1 MKKSNKKKILGI
13 MSKIGNFI
21 NNSQPI
27 VGDMPPQKD
36 PEENQP
42 KKEEI
47 KVKKEIKNFNL
58 QIEDDGKAEYDLN
71 DDDDDEEEE
80 EEEDDD
86 NEEKA
91 KKNKS
96 ENNEESTNDN
106 DSSKEKKEEEKKQE
120 IKEEKKEE
128 RDNNIKEEKQ
138 ENNDEKKIEKENKEI
153 KDEDKKEKVQI
164 KEEKKEE
171 KKEVKKEIT
180 EEKKENKKPEIKPE
194 ENKKKEELKEIK
206 NEKKDDSNKKK
217 ENIQKPKNVNKP
229 ASKTSHPKPVQ
240 KGEENESKQ
249 NINESPSIKKDK
261 SKLKFQKKP
270 KASDKNKIC
279 HYFLKKGTDIDI
291 KEYDFYTIKK
301 VKKQKSMF
309 SKLNNLGINL
319 NLNIKFGGINKVS
332 NKINSFFKKKPK
344 DIKYT
349 DYYLIINDHFIY
361 FCKDTELYT
370 NEPDKKRIGSI
381 VPFNNITKIEINKE
395 GNMHKISF
403 EIQFRTVNKIKEFY
417 TDDEI
422 YGELLDIFHEFKK
435 EYSLDYSIEI
445 KENK

>member
-27 VGDMPPQKD
+27 VGDMPPKKD

-42 KKEEI
+42 KKEEV
-47 KVKKEIKNFNL
+47 KVKKEVKNFNL

-86 NEEKA
+86 NEEKD
-91 KKNKS
+91 KKNKN

-106 DSSKEKKEEEKKQE
+106 DSSNEKKEEENKTE
-120 IKEEKKEE
+120 IKQ
-128 RDNNIKEEKQ
+128 EKQ
-138 ENNDEKKIEKENKEI
+138 ENNEEKEIKKENKN
-153 KDEDKKEKVQI
+153 EDKKEKVEI

-171 KKEVKKEIT
+171 KKENKE
-180 EEKKENKKPEIKPE
+180 EMKESKKPEINPE
-194 ENKKKEELKEIK
+194 ANKQKEESKEIKSEKKEESI
-206 NEKKDDSNKKK
+206 KKK

-240 KGEENESKQ
+240 IIVENESKQ
-249 NINESPSIKKDK
+249 NINESPSITKDK
-261 SKLKFQKKP
+261 SKLKFQKKQ

-291 KEYDFYTIKK
+291 KEFDFYTIKK

-349 DYYLIINDHFIY
+349 DYYLIINDQFLY
-361 FCKDTELYT
+361 FCKDIELFT
-370 NEPDKKRIGSI
+370 DEPDKKRIGSI

-403 EIQFRTVNKIKEFY
+403 EIQFRTLNKIKEFY

-422 YGELLDIFHEFKK
+422 YGELLEIFHEFKK
-435 EYSLDYSIEI
+435 EFNLDYNIEI

>member
-27 VGDMPPQKD
+27 VGDMPPKKD

-42 KKEEI
+42 KKEEV
-47 KVKKEIKNFNL
+47 KVKKEVKNFNL

-86 NEEKA
+86 NEEKD
-91 KKNKS
+91 KKNKN

-106 DSSKEKKEEEKKQE
+106 DSSNEKKEEENKTE
-120 IKEEKKEE
+120 IKQ
-128 RDNNIKEEKQ
+128 EKQ
-138 ENNDEKKIEKENKEI
+138 ENNEEKKIEKENKN
-153 KDEDKKEKVQI
+153 EDKKEKVEI

-171 KKEVKKEIT
+171 KKENKE
-180 EEKKENKKPEIKPE
+180 EMKENKKPEINPE
-194 ENKKKEELKEIK
+194 ANKQKEESKEIKSEKKEESI
-206 NEKKDDSNKKK
+206 KKK

-240 KGEENESKQ
+240 IIVENESKQ
-249 NINESPSIKKDK
+249 NINESPSITKDK
-261 SKLKFQKKP
+261 SKLKFQKKQ

-291 KEYDFYTIKK
+291 KEFDFYTIKK

-349 DYYLIINDHFIY
+349 DYYLIINDQFLY
-361 FCKDTELYT
+361 FCKDIELFT
-370 NEPDKKRIGSI
+370 DEPDKKRIGSI

-403 EIQFRTVNKIKEFY
+403 EIQFRTLNKIKEFY

-422 YGELLDIFHEFKK
+422 YGELLEIFHEFKN
-435 EYSLDYSIEI
+435 EFNLDYNIEI

>member
-27 VGDMPPQKD
+27 VGDMPPKKD

-42 KKEEI
+42 KKEEV
-47 KVKKEIKNFNL
+47 KVKKEVKNFNL

-86 NEEKA
+86 NEEKD
-91 KKNKS
+91 KKNKN

-106 DSSKEKKEEEKKQE
+106 DSSNEKKEEENKTE
-120 IKEEKKEE
+120 IKQ
-128 RDNNIKEEKQ
+128 EKQ
-138 ENNDEKKIEKENKEI
+138 ENNEEKNFEKENKN
-153 KDEDKKEKVQI
+153 EDKKEKVEI

-171 KKEVKKEIT
+171 KKENKEDM
-180 EEKKENKKPEIKPE
+180 KENKKPEINPE
-194 ENKKKEELKEIK
+194 ANKQKEESKEIKSEKKEESI
-206 NEKKDDSNKKK
+206 KKK

-240 KGEENESKQ
+240 IIVENESKQ
-249 NINESPSIKKDK
+249 NINESPSITKDK
-261 SKLKFQKKP
+261 SKLKFQKKQ

-291 KEYDFYTIKK
+291 KEFDFYTIKK

-349 DYYLIINDHFIY
+349 DYYLIINDQFLY
-361 FCKDTELYT
+361 FCKDIELFT
-370 NEPDKKRIGSI
+370 DEPDKKRIGSI

-403 EIQFRTVNKIKEFY
+403 EIQFRTLNKIKEFY

-422 YGELLDIFHEFKK
+422 YGELLEIFHEFKK
-435 EYSLDYSIEI
+435 EFNLDYNIEI

>member
-1 MKKSNKKKILGI
+1 

-27 VGDMPPQKD
+27 VGDIPPKKD

-42 KKEEI
+42 KKEEV
-47 KVKKEIKNFNL
+47 KVKKEVKNFNL

-86 NEEKA
+86 NEEKD
-91 KKNKS
+91 KKNKN

-106 DSSKEKKEEEKKQE
+106 DSSNEKKEEENKTE
-120 IKEEKKEE
+120 IKQ
-128 RDNNIKEEKQ
+128 EKQ
-138 ENNDEKKIEKENKEI
+138 ENNEEKKIQKENKN
-153 KDEDKKEKVQI
+153 EDKKEKVEI

-171 KKEVKKEIT
+171 KKENKE
-180 EEKKENKKPEIKPE
+180 EMKESKKPEINPE
-194 ENKKKEELKEIK
+194 ANKQKEESKEIKSEKKEESI
-206 NEKKDDSNKKK
+206 KKK

-240 KGEENESKQ
+240 IIVENESKQ
-249 NINESPSIKKDK
+249 NINESPSITKDK
-261 SKLKFQKKP
+261 SKLKFEKKQ

-291 KEYDFYTIKK
+291 KEFDFYTIKK

-349 DYYLIINDHFIY
+349 DYYLIINDQFLY
-361 FCKDTELYT
+361 FCKDIELFT
-370 NEPDKKRIGSI
+370 DEPDKKRIGSI

-403 EIQFRTVNKIKEFY
+403 EIQFRTLNKIKEFY

-422 YGELLDIFHEFKK
+422 YGELLEIFHEFKK
-435 EYSLDYSIEI
+435 EFNLDYNIEI

>member
-27 VGDMPPQKD
+27 VGDMPPKKD

-42 KKEEI
+42 KKEEV
-47 KVKKEIKNFNL
+47 KVKKEVKNFNL

-86 NEEKA
+86 NEEKD
-91 KKNKS
+91 KKNKN

-106 DSSKEKKEEEKKQE
+106 DSSNEKKEEENKTE
-120 IKEEKKEE
+120 IKQ
-128 RDNNIKEEKQ
+128 EKQ
-138 ENNDEKKIEKENKEI
+138 ENNEEKKIEKENKN
-153 KDEDKKEKVQI
+153 EDKKEKVEI

-171 KKEVKKEIT
+171 KKENKEEI
-180 EEKKENKKPEIKPE
+180 KESKKPEINPE
-194 ENKKKEELKEIK
+194 ANKQKEESKEIKSEKKEESI
-206 NEKKDDSNKKK
+206 KKK

-240 KGEENESKQ
+240 IIIENESKQ
-249 NINESPSIKKDK
+249 NINESPSITKDK
-261 SKLKFQKKP
+261 SKLKFQKKQ

-291 KEYDFYTIKK
+291 KEFDFYTIKK

-349 DYYLIINDHFIY
+349 DYYLIINDQFLY
-361 FCKDTELYT
+361 FCKDIELFT
-370 NEPDKKRIGSI
+370 DEPDKKRIGSI

-403 EIQFRTVNKIKEFY
+403 EIQFRTLNKIKDFY

-422 YGELLDIFHEFKK
+422 YGELLEIFHEFKK
-435 EYSLDYSIEI
+435 EFNLDYNIEI

>member
-27 VGDMPPQKD
+27 VGDMPPKKD

-42 KKEEI
+42 KKEEV
-47 KVKKEIKNFNL
+47 KVKKEVKNFNL

-86 NEEKA
+86 NEEKD
-91 KKNKS
+91 KKNKN

-106 DSSKEKKEEEKKQE
+106 DSSNEKKEEENKTE
-120 IKEEKKEE
+120 IKQ
-128 RDNNIKEEKQ
+128 EKQ
-138 ENNDEKKIEKENKEI
+138 ENNEEKKIQKENKN
-153 KDEDKKEKVQI
+153 EDKKEKVEI

-171 KKEVKKEIT
+171 KKENKE
-180 EEKKENKKPEIKPE
+180 EMKESKKPEINPE
-194 ENKKKEELKEIK
+194 TNKQKEESKEIKSEKKEESI
-206 NEKKDDSNKKK
+206 KKK

-240 KGEENESKQ
+240 IIVENESKQ
-249 NINESPSIKKDK
+249 NINESPSITKDK
-261 SKLKFQKKP
+261 SKLKFQKKQ

-291 KEYDFYTIKK
+291 KEFDFYTIKK

-349 DYYLIINDHFIY
+349 DYYLIINDQFLY
-361 FCKDTELYT
+361 FCKDIELFT
-370 NEPDKKRIGSI
+370 DEPDKKRIGSI

-403 EIQFRTVNKIKEFY
+403 EIQFRTLNKIKEFY

-422 YGELLDIFHEFKK
+422 YGELLEIFHEFKK
-435 EYSLDYSIEI
+435 EFNLDYNIEI

>member
-27 VGDMPPQKD
+27 VGDMPPKKD

-42 KKEEI
+42 KKEEV
-47 KVKKEIKNFNL
+47 KVKKEVKNFNL

-86 NEEKA
+86 NEEKD
-91 KKNKS
+91 KKNKN

-106 DSSKEKKEEEKKQE
+106 DSSNEKKEEENKTE
-120 IKEEKKEE
+120 IKQEKKE
-128 RDNNIKEEKQ
+128 K
-138 ENNDEKKIEKENKEI
+138 
-153 KDEDKKEKVQI
+153 KKEKKNQKEKKKKKKKKKVEI

-171 KKEVKKEIT
+171 KKENKE
-180 EEKKENKKPEIKPE
+180 EMKESKKPEINPE
-194 ENKKKEELKEIK
+194 ANKQKEESKEIK
-206 NEKKDDSNKKK
+206 NEKKEESIKKK

-240 KGEENESKQ
+240 IIVENESKQ
-249 NINESPSIKKDK
+249 NINESPSITKDK
-261 SKLKFQKKP
+261 SKLKFQKKQ

-291 KEYDFYTIKK
+291 KEFDFYIIKK

-349 DYYLIINDHFIY
+349 DYYLIINDQFLY
-361 FCKDTELYT
+361 FCKDIELFT
-370 NEPDKKRIGSI
+370 DEPDKKRIGSI

-395 GNMHKISF
+395 LSNLSNRGQLF
-403 EIQFRTVNKIKEFY
+403 
-417 TDDEI
+417 
-422 YGELLDIFHEFKK
+422 L
-435 EYSLDYSIEI
+435 EYI
-445 KENK
+445 N

>member
-27 VGDMPPQKD
+27 VGDMPPKKD

-42 KKEEI
+42 KKEEV
-47 KVKKEIKNFNL
+47 KVKKEVKNFNL

-86 NEEKA
+86 NEEKD
-91 KKNKS
+91 KKNKN
-96 ENNEESTNDN
+96 ENNEERTNDN
-106 DSSKEKKEEEKKQE
+106 DSSNEKKEEENKTE
-120 IKEEKKEE
+120 I
-128 RDNNIKEEKQ
+128 KQ
-138 ENNDEKKIEKENKEI
+138 ENNEEKKIEKENKN
-153 KDEDKKEKVQI
+153 EDKKEKVEI

-171 KKEVKKEIT
+171 KKENKE
-180 EEKKENKKPEIKPE
+180 EMKESKKPEINPE
-194 ENKKKEELKEIK
+194 ANKQKEESKEIK
-206 NEKKDDSNKKK
+206 NEKKEESIKKK

-240 KGEENESKQ
+240 IIVENESKQ
-249 NINESPSIKKDK
+249 NINESPSITKDK
-261 SKLKFQKKP
+261 SKLKFQKKQ

-291 KEYDFYTIKK
+291 KEFDFYTIKK

-349 DYYLIINDHFIY
+349 DYYLIINDQFLY
-361 FCKDTELYT
+361 FCKDIELFT
-370 NEPDKKRIGSI
+370 DEPDKKRIGSI

-403 EIQFRTVNKIKEFY
+403 EIQFRTLNKIKEFY

-422 YGELLDIFHEFKK
+422 YGELLEIFHEFKK
-435 EYSLDYSIEI
+435 EFNLDYNIEI

>member
-27 VGDMPPQKD
+27 VGDMPPKKD

-42 KKEEI
+42 KKEEV
-47 KVKKEIKNFNL
+47 KVKKEVKNFNL

-86 NEEKA
+86 NEEKD
-91 KKNKS
+91 KKNKN

-106 DSSKEKKEEEKKQE
+106 DSSNEKKEEENKTE
-120 IKEEKKEE
+120 IKQ
-128 RDNNIKEEKQ
+128 EKQ
-138 ENNDEKKIEKENKEI
+138 ENNEEKKIEKENKN
-153 KDEDKKEKVQI
+153 EDKKEKVEI
-164 KEEKKEE
+164 KEEKKEN
-171 KKEVKKEIT
+171 KEEMKES
-180 EEKKENKKPEIKPE
+180 KKPEINPE
-194 ENKKKEELKEIK
+194 ANKQKEESKEIKSEKKEESI
-206 NEKKDDSNKKK
+206 KKK

-240 KGEENESKQ
+240 IIEENESEQ
-249 NINESPSIKKDK
+249 NINESPSITKDK
-261 SKLKFQKKP
+261 SKLKFQKKQ

-291 KEYDFYTIKK
+291 KEFDFYTIKK

-349 DYYLIINDHFIY
+349 DYYLIINDQFLY
-361 FCKDTELYT
+361 FCKDIELFT
-370 NEPDKKRIGSI
+370 DEPDKKRIGSI

-403 EIQFRTVNKIKEFY
+403 EIQFRTLNKIKDFY

-422 YGELLDIFHEFKK
+422 YGELLEIFHEFKK
-435 EYSLDYSIEI
+435 EFNLDYNIEI

>member
-27 VGDMPPQKD
+27 VGDMPPKKD

-42 KKEEI
+42 KKEEV
-47 KVKKEIKNFNL
+47 KVKKEVKNFNL

-86 NEEKA
+86 NEEKD
-91 KKNKS
+91 KKNKN

-106 DSSKEKKEEEKKQE
+106 DSSNEKKEDENKTE
-120 IKEEKKEE
+120 IKQ
-128 RDNNIKEEKQ
+128 EKQ
-138 ENNDEKKIEKENKEI
+138 ENNEEKKIQKENKN
-153 KDEDKKEKVQI
+153 EDKKEKVEI

-171 KKEVKKEIT
+171 KKENKE
-180 EEKKENKKPEIKPE
+180 EMKESKKPEINPE
-194 ENKKKEELKEIK
+194 ANKQKEESKEIKSEKKEESI
-206 NEKKDDSNKKK
+206 KKK

-240 KGEENESKQ
+240 IILENEPKQ
-249 NINESPSIKKDK
+249 NINESPSITKDK
-261 SKLKFQKKP
+261 SKLKFQKKQ

-291 KEYDFYTIKK
+291 KEFDFYTIKK

-349 DYYLIINDHFIY
+349 DYYLIINDQFLY
-361 FCKDTELYT
+361 FCKDIELFT
-370 NEPDKKRIGSI
+370 DEPDKKRIGSI

-403 EIQFRTVNKIKEFY
+403 EIQFRTLNKIKDFY

-422 YGELLDIFHEFKK
+422 YGELLEIFHEFKK
-435 EYSLDYSIEI
+435 EFNLDYNIEI

>member
-27 VGDMPPQKD
+27 VGDMPPKKE

-42 KKEEI
+42 KKEEV
-47 KVKKEIKNFNL
+47 KVKKEVKNFNL

-86 NEEKA
+86 NDEKD
-91 KKNKS
+91 KKNKN

-106 DSSKEKKEEEKKQE
+106 DSSNEKKEDENKTE
-120 IKEEKKEE
+120 IKQ
-128 RDNNIKEEKQ
+128 EKQ
-138 ENNDEKKIEKENKEI
+138 ENNEEKKIEKENKN
-153 KDEDKKEKVQI
+153 EDKKEKVEI

-171 KKEVKKEIT
+171 KKENKE
-180 EEKKENKKPEIKPE
+180 EMKESKKPEINPE
-194 ENKKKEELKEIK
+194 ANKQKEESKEIKSEKKEESI
-206 NEKKDDSNKKK
+206 KKK

-240 KGEENESKQ
+240 IIVENESKQ
-249 NINESPSIKKDK
+249 NINESPSITKDK
-261 SKLKFQKKP
+261 SKLKFQKKQ

-291 KEYDFYTIKK
+291 KEFDFYTIKK

-349 DYYLIINDHFIY
+349 DYYLIINDQFLY
-361 FCKDTELYT
+361 FCKDIELFT
-370 NEPDKKRIGSI
+370 DEPDKKRIGSI

-403 EIQFRTVNKIKEFY
+403 EIQFRTLNKIKDFY

-422 YGELLDIFHEFKK
+422 YGELLEIFHEFKK
-435 EYSLDYSIEI
+435 EFNLDYNIEI

>member
-27 VGDMPPQKD
+27 VGDMPPKKD

-42 KKEEI
+42 KKEEV
-47 KVKKEIKNFNL
+47 KVKKEVKNFNL

-86 NEEKA
+86 NEEKD

-106 DSSKEKKEEEKKQE
+106 DSSNEKKEEENKTE
-120 IKEEKKEE
+120 IKQ
-128 RDNNIKEEKQ
+128 EKQ
-138 ENNDEKKIEKENKEI
+138 ENNEEKKIQKENKN
-153 KDEDKKEKVQI
+153 KDKKEKVEI

-171 KKEVKKEIT
+171 KKENKE
-180 EEKKENKKPEIKPE
+180 EMKESKKPEINPE
-194 ENKKKEELKEIK
+194 ANKQKEESKEIKSEKKEESI
-206 NEKKDDSNKKK
+206 KKK

-240 KGEENESKQ
+240 IILENEPKQ
-249 NINESPSIKKDK
+249 NINESPSITKDK
-261 SKLKFQKKP
+261 SKLKFQKKQ

-291 KEYDFYTIKK
+291 KEFDFYTIKK

-349 DYYLIINDHFIY
+349 DYYLIINDQFLY
-361 FCKDTELYT
+361 FCKDIELFT
-370 NEPDKKRIGSI
+370 DEPDKKRIGSI

-403 EIQFRTVNKIKEFY
+403 EIQFRTLNKIKEFY

-422 YGELLDIFHEFKK
+422 YGELLEIFHEFKK
-435 EYSLDYSIEI
+435 EFNLDYNIEI

>member
-27 VGDMPPQKD
+27 VGDMPPKKD

-42 KKEEI
+42 KKEEV
-47 KVKKEIKNFNL
+47 KVKKEVKNFNL

-86 NEEKA
+86 NEEKD
-91 KKNKS
+91 KKNKN

-106 DSSKEKKEEEKKQE
+106 DSSNEKKEEENKTEIKQE
-120 IKEEKKEE
+120 NKEEKE
-128 RDNNIKEEKQ
+128 IK
-138 ENNDEKKIEKENKEI
+138 KENKN
-153 KDEDKKEKVQI
+153 EDKKEKVEI

-171 KKEVKKEIT
+171 KKENKE
-180 EEKKENKKPEIKPE
+180 EMKESKKPEINPE
-194 ENKKKEELKEIK
+194 ANKQKEESKEIK
-206 NEKKDDSNKKK
+206 NEKKEEPIKKK

-240 KGEENESKQ
+240 IIVENESKQ
-249 NINESPSIKKDK
+249 NINESPSITKDK
-261 SKLKFQKKP
+261 SKLKFQKKQ

-291 KEYDFYTIKK
+291 KEFDFYTIKK

-349 DYYLIINDHFIY
+349 DYYLIINDQFLY
-361 FCKDTELYT
+361 FCKDIELFT
-370 NEPDKKRIGSI
+370 DEPDKKRIGSI

-403 EIQFRTVNKIKEFY
+403 EIQFRTLNKIKDFY

-422 YGELLDIFHEFKK
+422 YGELLEIFHEFKK
-435 EYSLDYSIEI
+435 EFNLDYNIEI

>member
-27 VGDMPPQKD
+27 VGDMPPKKD

-42 KKEEI
+42 KKEEV
-47 KVKKEIKNFNL
+47 KVKKEVKNFNL

-86 NEEKA
+86 NEEKD
-91 KKNKS
+91 KKNKN

-106 DSSKEKKEEEKKQE
+106 DSSNEKKEDENKTE
-120 IKEEKKEE
+120 I
-128 RDNNIKEEKQ
+128 KQ
-138 ENNDEKKIEKENKEI
+138 ENNEEKKFEKENKN
-153 KDEDKKEKVQI
+153 EDKKEKVEI

-171 KKEVKKEIT
+171 KKENKE
-180 EEKKENKKPEIKPE
+180 EMKESKKPEINPE
-194 ENKKKEELKEIK
+194 ANKQKEESKEIKSEKKEESI
-206 NEKKDDSNKKK
+206 KKK

-240 KGEENESKQ
+240 IIVENESKQ
-249 NINESPSIKKDK
+249 NINESPSITKDK
-261 SKLKFQKKP
+261 SKLKFQKKQ

-291 KEYDFYTIKK
+291 KEFDFYTIKK

-349 DYYLIINDHFIY
+349 DYYLIINDQFLY
-361 FCKDTELYT
+361 FCKDIELF
-370 NEPDKKRIGSI
+370 NDEPDKKRIGSI

-403 EIQFRTVNKIKEFY
+403 EIQFRTLNKIKEFY

-422 YGELLDIFHEFKK
+422 YGELLEIFHEFKK
-435 EYSLDYSIEI
+435 EFNLDYNIEI

>member
-27 VGDMPPQKD
+27 VGDMPPKKD

-42 KKEEI
+42 KKEEV
-47 KVKKEIKNFNL
+47 KVKKEVKNFNL

-86 NEEKA
+86 NEEKD
-91 KKNKS
+91 KKNKN

-106 DSSKEKKEEEKKQE
+106 DSSNEKKEEENKTEIKQENKEEKEIKKENKNEDKKEKVE

-128 RDNNIKEEKQ
+128 T
-138 ENNDEKKIEKENKEI
+138 KENKEEMKENKKQEINPEANKQKEESKEI
-153 KDEDKKEKVQI
+153 KS
-164 KEEKKEE
+164 EKKEE
-171 KKEVKKEIT
+171 SI
-180 EEKKENKKPEIKPE
+180 
-194 ENKKKEELKEIK
+194 
-206 NEKKDDSNKKK
+206 KKK

-240 KGEENESKQ
+240 IIVENESKQ
-249 NINESPSIKKDK
+249 NINESPSITKDK
-261 SKLKFQKKP
+261 SKLKFQKKQ

-291 KEYDFYTIKK
+291 KEFDFYIIKK

-349 DYYLIINDHFIY
+349 DYYLIINDQFLY
-361 FCKDTELYT
+361 FCKDIELFT
-370 NEPDKKRIGSI
+370 DEPDKKRIGSI
-381 VPFNNITKIEINKE
+381 VPFNNLTKIEINKE

-403 EIQFRTVNKIKEFY
+403 EIQFRTLNKIKDFY

-422 YGELLDIFHEFKK
+422 YGELLEIFHEFKK
-435 EYSLDYSIEI
+435 EFNLDYNIEI

>member
-27 VGDMPPQKD
+27 VGDMPPKKD

-42 KKEEI
+42 KKEEV
-47 KVKKEIKNFNL
+47 KVKKEVKNFNL

-86 NEEKA
+86 NEEKD
-91 KKNKS
+91 KKNKN

-106 DSSKEKKEEEKKQE
+106 DSSNEKKEEENKTE
-120 IKEEKKEE
+120 IKQ
-128 RDNNIKEEKQ
+128 EKQ
-138 ENNDEKKIEKENKEI
+138 ENIEEKKNQKENKN
-153 KDEDKKEKVQI
+153 EDKKEKVEI

-171 KKEVKKEIT
+171 KKENKE
-180 EEKKENKKPEIKPE
+180 EMKENKKPEINPE
-194 ENKKKEELKEIK
+194 ANKQKEESKEIKSEKKEEPI
-206 NEKKDDSNKKK
+206 KKK

-240 KGEENESKQ
+240 IIVENESKQ
-249 NINESPSIKKDK
+249 NINESPSITKDK
-261 SKLKFQKKP
+261 SKLKFQKKQ

-291 KEYDFYTIKK
+291 KEFDFYTIKK

-349 DYYLIINDHFIY
+349 DYYLIINDQFLY
-361 FCKDTELYT
+361 FCKDIELFT
-370 NEPDKKRIGSI
+370 DEPDKKRIGSI

-403 EIQFRTVNKIKEFY
+403 EIQFRTLNKIKEFY

-422 YGELLDIFHEFKK
+422 YGELLEIFHEFKK
-435 EYSLDYSIEI
+435 EFNLDYNIEI

>member
-27 VGDMPPQKD
+27 VGDMPPKKD

-42 KKEEI
+42 KKEEV
-47 KVKKEIKNFNL
+47 KVKKEVKNFNL

-86 NEEKA
+86 NEEKD
-91 KKNKS
+91 KKNKN

-106 DSSKEKKEEEKKQE
+106 DSSNEKKEEENKTEIKQE
-120 IKEEKKEE
+120 NKEEKE
-128 RDNNIKEEKQ
+128 IK
-138 ENNDEKKIEKENKEI
+138 KENKN
-153 KDEDKKEKVQI
+153 EDKKEKVEI

-171 KKEVKKEIT
+171 KKENKE
-180 EEKKENKKPEIKPE
+180 EMKENKKPEINPE
-194 ENKKKEELKEIK
+194 TNKQKEESKEIKSEKKEESI
-206 NEKKDDSNKKK
+206 KKK

-240 KGEENESKQ
+240 IIVENESKQ
-249 NINESPSIKKDK
+249 NINESPSITKDK
-261 SKLKFQKKP
+261 SKLKFQKKQ

-291 KEYDFYTIKK
+291 KEFDFYTIKK

-349 DYYLIINDHFIY
+349 DYYLIINDQFLY
-361 FCKDTELYT
+361 FCKDIELFT
-370 NEPDKKRIGSI
+370 DEPDKKRIGSI

-403 EIQFRTVNKIKEFY
+403 EIQFRTLNKIKDFY

-422 YGELLDIFHEFKK
+422 YGELLEIFHEFKK
-435 EYSLDYSIEI
+435 EFNLDYNIEI

>member
-27 VGDMPPQKD
+27 VGDIPPKKD

-47 KVKKEIKNFNL
+47 KVKKEVKNFNL

-86 NEEKA
+86 NEEKD
-91 KKNKS
+91 KKNKN

-106 DSSKEKKEEEKKQE
+106 DSSNEKKEEENKTEIKQE
-120 IKEEKKEE
+120 KQKNKEKK
-128 RDNNIKEEKQ
+128 KF
-138 ENNDEKKIEKENKEI
+138 EKENKN
-153 KDEDKKEKVQI
+153 EDKKEKVEI

-171 KKEVKKEIT
+171 KKENKEDM
-180 EEKKENKKPEIKPE
+180 KENKKPEINPE
-194 ENKKKEELKEIK
+194 ANKQKEESKEIKSEKKEESI
-206 NEKKDDSNKKK
+206 KKK

-240 KGEENESKQ
+240 IIVENESKQ
-249 NINESPSIKKDK
+249 NINESPSITKDK
-261 SKLKFQKKP
+261 SKLKFQKKQ

-291 KEYDFYTIKK
+291 KEFDFYTIKK

-349 DYYLIINDHFIY
+349 DYYLIINDQFLY
-361 FCKDTELYT
+361 FCKDIELFT
-370 NEPDKKRIGSI
+370 DEPDKKRIGSI

-403 EIQFRTVNKIKEFY
+403 EIQFRTLNKIKDFY

-422 YGELLDIFHEFKK
+422 YGELLEIFHEFKK
-435 EYSLDYSIEI
+435 EFNLDYNIEI

>member
-27 VGDMPPQKD
+27 VGDMPPKKD

-42 KKEEI
+42 KKEEV
-47 KVKKEIKNFNL
+47 KVKKEVKNFNL

-86 NEEKA
+86 NEEKD
-91 KKNKS
+91 KKNKN

-106 DSSKEKKEEEKKQE
+106 DSSNEKKEEENKTE
-120 IKEEKKEE
+120 IKQ
-128 RDNNIKEEKQ
+128 EKQ
-138 ENNDEKKIEKENKEI
+138 ENNEEKKIQKENKN
-153 KDEDKKEKVQI
+153 EDKKEKVEI

-171 KKEVKKEIT
+171 KKENKE
-180 EEKKENKKPEIKPE
+180 EMKENKKPEINPE
-194 ENKKKEELKEIK
+194 ANKQKEESKEIKSEKKEESI
-206 NEKKDDSNKKK
+206 KKK

-240 KGEENESKQ
+240 IIVENESKQ
-249 NINESPSIKKDK
+249 NINESPSITKDK
-261 SKLKFQKKP
+261 SKLKFQKKQ

-291 KEYDFYTIKK
+291 KEFDFYTIKK

-344 DIKYT
+344 NIKYT
-349 DYYLIINDHFIY
+349 DYYLIINDQFLY
-361 FCKDTELYT
+361 FCKDIELFT
-370 NEPDKKRIGSI
+370 DEPDKKRIGSI

-403 EIQFRTVNKIKEFY
+403 EIQFRTLNKIKDFY

-422 YGELLDIFHEFKK
+422 YGELLEIFHEFKK
-435 EYSLDYSIEI
+435 EFNLDYNIEI

>member
-27 VGDMPPQKD
+27 VGDMPPKKD

-42 KKEEI
+42 KKEEV
-47 KVKKEIKNFNL
+47 KVKKEVKNFNL

-86 NEEKA
+86 NEEKD
-91 KKNKS
+91 KKNKN

-106 DSSKEKKEEEKKQE
+106 DSSNEKKEDENKTE
-120 IKEEKKEE
+120 I
-128 RDNNIKEEKQ
+128 KQ
-138 ENNDEKKIEKENKEI
+138 ENNEEKKFEKENKN
-153 KDEDKKEKVQI
+153 EDKKEKVEI

-171 KKEVKKEIT
+171 KKENKE
-180 EEKKENKKPEIKPE
+180 EMKENKKPEINPE
-194 ENKKKEELKEIK
+194 ANKQKEESKEIK
-206 NEKKDDSNKKK
+206 NEKKEESIKKK

-240 KGEENESKQ
+240 IIVENESKQ
-249 NINESPSIKKDK
+249 NINESPSITKDK
-261 SKLKFQKKP
+261 SKLKFQKKQ

-291 KEYDFYTIKK
+291 KEFDFYTIKK

-349 DYYLIINDHFIY
+349 DYYLIINDQFLY
-361 FCKDTELYT
+361 FCKDIELFT
-370 NEPDKKRIGSI
+370 DEPDKKRIGSI

-403 EIQFRTVNKIKEFY
+403 EIQFRTLNKIKEFY

-422 YGELLDIFHEFKK
+422 YGELLEIFHEFKK
-435 EYSLDYSIEI
+435 EFNLDYNIEI

>member
-27 VGDMPPQKD
+27 VGDMPPKKD

-42 KKEEI
+42 KKEEV
-47 KVKKEIKNFNL
+47 KVKKEVKNFNL

-86 NEEKA
+86 NEEKD

-106 DSSKEKKEEEKKQE
+106 DSSNEKKEDENKTEIKQEKQENNEEKKIQKENKNEDKKEKVE
-120 IKEEKKEE
+120 IKEEKKE
-128 RDNNIKEEKQ
+128 NKEEM
-138 ENNDEKKIEKENKEI
+138 
-153 KDEDKKEKVQI
+153 
-164 KEEKKEE
+164 
-171 KKEVKKEIT
+171 
-180 EEKKENKKPEIKPE
+180 KENKKPEINPE
-194 ENKKKEELKEIK
+194 ANKQKEESKEIKSEKKEESI
-206 NEKKDDSNKKK
+206 KKK

-240 KGEENESKQ
+240 IIVENESKQ
-249 NINESPSIKKDK
+249 NINESPSITKDK
-261 SKLKFQKKP
+261 SKLKFQKKQ

-291 KEYDFYTIKK
+291 KEFDFYTIKK

-349 DYYLIINDHFIY
+349 DYYLIINDQFLY
-361 FCKDTELYT
+361 FCKDIELFT
-370 NEPDKKRIGSI
+370 DEPDKKRIGSI

-403 EIQFRTVNKIKEFY
+403 EIQFRTLNKIKDFY

-422 YGELLDIFHEFKK
+422 YGELLEIFHEFKK
-435 EYSLDYSIEI
+435 EFNLDYNIEI

>member
-27 VGDMPPQKD
+27 VGDMPPKKD

-42 KKEEI
+42 KKEEV
-47 KVKKEIKNFNL
+47 KVKKEVKNFNL

-86 NEEKA
+86 NEEKD
-91 KKNKS
+91 KKNKN

-106 DSSKEKKEEEKKQE
+106 DSSNEKKEDENKTE
-120 IKEEKKEE
+120 IKQ
-128 RDNNIKEEKQ
+128 EKQ
-138 ENNDEKKIEKENKEI
+138 ENNEEKKIEKENKN
-153 KDEDKKEKVQI
+153 EDKKEKVEI

-171 KKEVKKEIT
+171 KKENK
-180 EEKKENKKPEIKPE
+180 EEKKESKKPEINPE
-194 ENKKKEELKEIK
+194 ANKQKEESKEIKSEKKEESI
-206 NEKKDDSNKKK
+206 KKK

-240 KGEENESKQ
+240 IIVENESKQ
-249 NINESPSIKKDK
+249 NINESPSITKDK
-261 SKLKFQKKP
+261 SKLKFQKKQ

-291 KEYDFYTIKK
+291 KEFDFYTIKK

-349 DYYLIINDHFIY
+349 DYYLIINDQFLY
-361 FCKDTELYT
+361 FCKDIELFT
-370 NEPDKKRIGSI
+370 DEPDKKRIGSI

-403 EIQFRTVNKIKEFY
+403 EIQFRTLNKIKEFY

-422 YGELLDIFHEFKK
+422 YGELLEIFHEFKN
-435 EYSLDYSIEI
+435 EFNLDYNIEI

>member
-27 VGDMPPQKD
+27 VGDMPPKKD

-42 KKEEI
+42 KKEEV
-47 KVKKEIKNFNL
+47 KVKKEVKNFNL

-86 NEEKA
+86 NDEKD
-91 KKNKS
+91 KKNKN

-106 DSSKEKKEEEKKQE
+106 DSSNEKKEDENKTE
-120 IKEEKKEE
+120 IKQ
-128 RDNNIKEEKQ
+128 EKQ
-138 ENNDEKKIEKENKEI
+138 ENNEEKKIEKENKN
-153 KDEDKKEKVQI
+153 EDKKEKVEI

-171 KKEVKKEIT
+171 KKENKE
-180 EEKKENKKPEIKPE
+180 EMKESKKPEINPE
-194 ENKKKEELKEIK
+194 ANKQKEESKEIKSEKKEESI
-206 NEKKDDSNKKK
+206 KKK

-240 KGEENESKQ
+240 IIVENESKQ
-249 NINESPSIKKDK
+249 NINESPSITKDK
-261 SKLKFQKKP
+261 SKLKFQKKQ

-291 KEYDFYTIKK
+291 KEFDFYTIKK

-349 DYYLIINDHFIY
+349 DYYLIINDQFLY
-361 FCKDTELYT
+361 FCKDIELFT
-370 NEPDKKRIGSI
+370 DEPDKKRIGSI

-403 EIQFRTVNKIKEFY
+403 EIQFRTLNKIKDFY

-422 YGELLDIFHEFKK
+422 YGELLEIFHEFKK
-435 EYSLDYSIEI
+435 EFNLDYNIEI

>member
-27 VGDMPPQKD
+27 VGDMPPKKD

-42 KKEEI
+42 KKEEV
-47 KVKKEIKNFNL
+47 KVKKEVKNFNL

-86 NEEKA
+86 NEEKD
-91 KKNKS
+91 KKNKN

-106 DSSKEKKEEEKKQE
+106 DSSNEKKEEENKTE
-120 IKEEKKEE
+120 IKQ
-128 RDNNIKEEKQ
+128 EKQ
-138 ENNDEKKIEKENKEI
+138 ENIEEKKIQKENKN
-153 KDEDKKEKVQI
+153 EDKKEKVEI

-171 KKEVKKEIT
+171 KKENKE
-180 EEKKENKKPEIKPE
+180 EMKENKKPEINPE
-194 ENKKKEELKEIK
+194 TNKQKEESKEIK
-206 NEKKDDSNKKK
+206 NEKKEESIKKK

-240 KGEENESKQ
+240 IILENESKQ
-249 NINESPSIKKDK
+249 NINESPSITKDK
-261 SKLKFQKKP
+261 SKLKFQKKQ

-291 KEYDFYTIKK
+291 KEFDFYTIKK

-349 DYYLIINDHFIY
+349 DYYLIINDQFLY
-361 FCKDTELYT
+361 FCKDIELFID
-370 NEPDKKRIGSI
+370 EPDKKRIGSI

-403 EIQFRTVNKIKEFY
+403 EIQFRTLNKIKYFY

-422 YGELLDIFHEFKK
+422 YGELLEIFHEFKK
-435 EYSLDYSIEI
+435 EFNLDYNIEI

>member
-27 VGDMPPQKD
+27 VGDMPPKKD

-42 KKEEI
+42 KKEEV
-47 KVKKEIKNFNL
+47 KVKKEVKNFNL

-86 NEEKA
+86 NEEKD
-91 KKNKS
+91 KKNKN

-106 DSSKEKKEEEKKQE
+106 DSSNEKKEDENKTE
-120 IKEEKKEE
+120 IKQ
-128 RDNNIKEEKQ
+128 EKQ
-138 ENNDEKKIEKENKEI
+138 ENNEEKKIEKENKN
-153 KDEDKKEKVQI
+153 EDKKEKVEI
-164 KEEKKEE
+164 KEEKKEN
-171 KKEVKKEIT
+171 KEEM
-180 EEKKENKKPEIKPE
+180 KENKKPEINPE
-194 ENKKKEELKEIK
+194 ANKQKEESKEIKSEKKEESI
-206 NEKKDDSNKKK
+206 KKK

-240 KGEENESKQ
+240 IIVENESKQ
-249 NINESPSIKKDK
+249 NINESPSITKDK
-261 SKLKFQKKP
+261 SKLKFQKKQ

-291 KEYDFYTIKK
+291 KEFDFYTIKK

-349 DYYLIINDHFIY
+349 DYYLIINDQFLY
-361 FCKDTELYT
+361 FCKDIELFT
-370 NEPDKKRIGSI
+370 DEPDKKRIGSI

-403 EIQFRTVNKIKEFY
+403 ELQFRTLNKIKEFY

-422 YGELLDIFHEFKK
+422 YGELLEIFHEFKK
-435 EYSLDYSIEI
+435 EFNLDYNIEI

>member
-27 VGDMPPQKD
+27 VGDMPPKKD

-42 KKEEI
+42 KKEEV
-47 KVKKEIKNFNL
+47 KVKKEVKNFNL

-86 NEEKA
+86 NEEKD
-91 KKNKS
+91 KKNKN

-106 DSSKEKKEEEKKQE
+106 DSSNEKKEEENKTE
-120 IKEEKKEE
+120 IKQ
-128 RDNNIKEEKQ
+128 EKQ
-138 ENNDEKKIEKENKEI
+138 ENNEEKKIQKENKN
-153 KDEDKKEKVQI
+153 EDKKEKVEI

-171 KKEVKKEIT
+171 KKENKE
-180 EEKKENKKPEIKPE
+180 EMKESKKPEINPE
-194 ENKKKEELKEIK
+194 ANKQKEESKEIK
-206 NEKKDDSNKKK
+206 NEKKEESIKKK

-240 KGEENESKQ
+240 IIVENESKQ
-249 NINESPSIKKDK
+249 NINESPSITKDK
-261 SKLKFQKKP
+261 SKLKFQKKQ

-291 KEYDFYTIKK
+291 KEFDFYTIKK

-349 DYYLIINDHFIY
+349 DYYLIINDQFLY
-361 FCKDTELYT
+361 FCKDIELFT
-370 NEPDKKRIGSI
+370 DEPDKKRIGSI

-403 EIQFRTVNKIKEFY
+403 EIQFRTLNKIKEFY

-422 YGELLDIFHEFKK
+422 YGELLEIFHEFKK
-435 EYSLDYSIEI
+435 EFNLDYNIEI

>member
-27 VGDMPPQKD
+27 VGDIPPKKD

-42 KKEEI
+42 KKEEV
-47 KVKKEIKNFNL
+47 KVKKEVKNFNL

-86 NEEKA
+86 NEEKD
-91 KKNKS
+91 KKNKN

-106 DSSKEKKEEEKKQE
+106 DSSNEKKEEENKTEIKQEKQENNEEKKIKKENKNEDKKEKVE

-128 RDNNIKEEKQ
+128 T
-138 ENNDEKKIEKENKEI
+138 KENKE
-153 KDEDKKEKVQI
+153 EM
-164 KEEKKEE
+164 
-171 KKEVKKEIT
+171 
-180 EEKKENKKPEIKPE
+180 KENKKPEINPE
-194 ENKKKEELKEIK
+194 ANKQKEESKEIKSEKKEESI
-206 NEKKDDSNKKK
+206 KKK

-240 KGEENESKQ
+240 IIVENESKQ
-249 NINESPSIKKDK
+249 NINESPSITKDK
-261 SKLKFQKKP
+261 SKLKFQKKQ

-291 KEYDFYTIKK
+291 KEFDFYTIKK

-349 DYYLIINDHFIY
+349 DYYLIINDQFLY
-361 FCKDTELYT
+361 FCKDIELFT
-370 NEPDKKRIGSI
+370 DEPDKKRIGSI

-403 EIQFRTVNKIKEFY
+403 EIQFRTLNKIKEFY

-422 YGELLDIFHEFKK
+422 YGELLEIFHEFKK
-435 EYSLDYSIEI
+435 EFNLDYNIEI

>member
-27 VGDMPPQKD
+27 VGDIPPKKD

-42 KKEEI
+42 KKEEV
-47 KVKKEIKNFNL
+47 KVKKEVKNFNL

-86 NEEKA
+86 NEEKD
-91 KKNKS
+91 KKNKN

-106 DSSKEKKEEEKKQE
+106 DSSNEKKEYENKTE
-120 IKEEKKEE
+120 I
-128 RDNNIKEEKQ
+128 KQ
-138 ENNDEKKIEKENKEI
+138 ENNEEKKIEKENKN
-153 KDEDKKEKVQI
+153 EDKKEKVEI

-171 KKEVKKEIT
+171 KKENKE
-180 EEKKENKKPEIKPE
+180 EMKENKKPEINPE
-194 ENKKKEELKEIK
+194 TNKQKEESKEIKSEKKEESI
-206 NEKKDDSNKKK
+206 KKK

-240 KGEENESKQ
+240 IIVENESKQ
-249 NINESPSIKKDK
+249 NINESPSITKDK
-261 SKLKFQKKP
+261 SKLKFQKKQ

-291 KEYDFYTIKK
+291 KEFDFYTIKK

-349 DYYLIINDHFIY
+349 DYYLIINDQFLY
-361 FCKDTELYT
+361 FCKDIELFT
-370 NEPDKKRIGSI
+370 DEPDKKRIGSI

-403 EIQFRTVNKIKEFY
+403 EIQFRTLNKIKDFY

-422 YGELLDIFHEFKK
+422 YGELLEIFHEFKK
-435 EYSLDYSIEI
+435 EFNLDYNIEI

>member
-27 VGDMPPQKD
+27 VGDMPPKKD

-42 KKEEI
+42 KKEEV
-47 KVKKEIKNFNL
+47 KVKKEVKNFNL

-86 NEEKA
+86 NEEKD
-91 KKNKS
+91 KKNKN

-106 DSSKEKKEEEKKQE
+106 DSSNEKKEEENKTEIKQEKQENNEEKKIQKENKNEDKKEKVE

-128 RDNNIKEEKQ
+128 T
-138 ENNDEKKIEKENKEI
+138 KENKE
-153 KDEDKKEKVQI
+153 EM
-164 KEEKKEE
+164 
-171 KKEVKKEIT
+171 
-180 EEKKENKKPEIKPE
+180 KENKKPEINPE
-194 ENKKKEELKEIK
+194 ANKQKEESKEIKSEKKEESIK
-206 NEKKDDSNKKK
+206 KN

-240 KGEENESKQ
+240 IILENEPKQ
-249 NINESPSIKKDK
+249 NINESPSITKDK
-261 SKLKFQKKP
+261 SKLKFQKKQ

-291 KEYDFYTIKK
+291 KEFDFYTIKK

-349 DYYLIINDHFIY
+349 DYYLIINDQFLY
-361 FCKDTELYT
+361 FCKDIELFT
-370 NEPDKKRIGSI
+370 DEPDKKRIGSI

-403 EIQFRTVNKIKEFY
+403 EIQFRTLNKIKDFY

-422 YGELLDIFHEFKK
+422 YGELLEIFHEFKK
-435 EYSLDYSIEI
+435 EFNLDYNIEI

>member
-27 VGDMPPQKD
+27 VGDMPPKKD

-42 KKEEI
+42 KKEEV
-47 KVKKEIKNFNL
+47 KVKKEVKNFNL

-86 NEEKA
+86 NDEKD
-91 KKNKS
+91 KKNKN

-106 DSSKEKKEEEKKQE
+106 DSSNEKKEEENKTE
-120 IKEEKKEE
+120 IKQ
-128 RDNNIKEEKQ
+128 EKQ
-138 ENNDEKKIEKENKEI
+138 ENNEEKKIQKENKN
-153 KDEDKKEKVQI
+153 EDKKEKVEI

-171 KKEVKKEIT
+171 KKENKE
-180 EEKKENKKPEIKPE
+180 EMKENKKPEINPE
-194 ENKKKEELKEIK
+194 ANKQKEESKEIKSEKKEESIK
-206 NEKKDDSNKKK
+206 KN

-240 KGEENESKQ
+240 IIVENESKQ
-249 NINESPSIKKDK
+249 NINESPSITKDK
-261 SKLKFQKKP
+261 SKLKFQKKQ

-291 KEYDFYTIKK
+291 KEFDFYTIKK

-349 DYYLIINDHFIY
+349 DYYLIINDQFLY
-361 FCKDTELYT
+361 FCKDIELFT
-370 NEPDKKRIGSI
+370 DEPDKKRIGSI

-403 EIQFRTVNKIKEFY
+403 EIQFRTLNKIKDFY

-422 YGELLDIFHEFKK
+422 YGELLEIFHEFKK
-435 EYSLDYSIEI
+435 EFNLDYNIEI

>member
-27 VGDMPPQKD
+27 VGDMPPKKD

-42 KKEEI
+42 KKEEV
-47 KVKKEIKNFNL
+47 KVKKEVKNFNL

-86 NEEKA
+86 NEEKD
-91 KKNKS
+91 KKNKN

-106 DSSKEKKEEEKKQE
+106 DSSNEKKEEENKTE
-120 IKEEKKEE
+120 IKQ
-128 RDNNIKEEKQ
+128 EKQ
-138 ENNDEKKIEKENKEI
+138 ENNEEKKIEKENKN
-153 KDEDKKEKVQI
+153 EDKKEKVEI

-171 KKEVKKEIT
+171 KKENKE
-180 EEKKENKKPEIKPE
+180 EMKENKKPEINPE
-194 ENKKKEELKEIK
+194 ANKQKEESKEIKSEKKEESI
-206 NEKKDDSNKKK
+206 KKK

-240 KGEENESKQ
+240 IIVENESKQ
-249 NINESPSIKKDK
+249 NINESPSITKDK
-261 SKLKFQKKP
+261 SKLKFQKKQ

-291 KEYDFYTIKK
+291 KEFDFYTIKK

-349 DYYLIINDHFIY
+349 DYYLIINDQFLY
-361 FCKDTELYT
+361 FCKDIELFT
-370 NEPDKKRIGSI
+370 DEPDKKRIGSI

-403 EIQFRTVNKIKEFY
+403 EIQFRTLNKIKEFY

-422 YGELLDIFHEFKK
+422 YGELLEIFHEFKK
-435 EYSLDYSIEI
+435 EFNLDYNIEI

>member
-27 VGDMPPQKD
+27 VGDMPPKKD

-42 KKEEI
+42 KKEEV
-47 KVKKEIKNFNL
+47 KVKKEVKNFNL

-86 NEEKA
+86 NEEKD
-91 KKNKS
+91 KKNKN

-106 DSSKEKKEEEKKQE
+106 DSSNEKKEEENKTE
-120 IKEEKKEE
+120 IKQ
-128 RDNNIKEEKQ
+128 EKQ
-138 ENNDEKKIEKENKEI
+138 ENNEEKKIEKENKN
-153 KDEDKKEKVQI
+153 EDKKEKVEI

-171 KKEVKKEIT
+171 KKENKE
-180 EEKKENKKPEIKPE
+180 EMKESKKPEINPE
-194 ENKKKEELKEIK
+194 ANKQKEESKEIK
-206 NEKKDDSNKKK
+206 NEKKEESIKKK

-240 KGEENESKQ
+240 IIVENESKQ
-249 NINESPSIKKDK
+249 NINESPSITKDK
-261 SKLKFQKKP
+261 SKLKFQKKQ

-291 KEYDFYTIKK
+291 KEFDFYTIKK

-349 DYYLIINDHFIY
+349 DYYLIINDQFLY
-361 FCKDTELYT
+361 FCKDIELFT
-370 NEPDKKRIGSI
+370 DEPDKKRIGSI

-403 EIQFRTVNKIKEFY
+403 EIQFRTLNKIKEFY

-422 YGELLDIFHEFKK
+422 YGELLEIFHEFKK
-435 EYSLDYSIEI
+435 EFNLDYNIEI

>member
-27 VGDMPPQKD
+27 VGDMPPKKD

-42 KKEEI
+42 KKEEVKI
-47 KVKKEIKNFNL
+47 KKEVKNFNL

-86 NEEKA
+86 NEEKD
-91 KKNKS
+91 KKNKN

-106 DSSKEKKEEEKKQE
+106 DSSNEKKEEENKTEIKQE
-120 IKEEKKEE
+120 NKEEKE
-128 RDNNIKEEKQ
+128 IK
-138 ENNDEKKIEKENKEI
+138 KENKN
-153 KDEDKKEKVQI
+153 EDKKEKVEI

-171 KKEVKKEIT
+171 KKENKE
-180 EEKKENKKPEIKPE
+180 EMKESKKPEINPE
-194 ENKKKEELKEIK
+194 ANKQKEESKEIKSEKKEESI
-206 NEKKDDSNKKK
+206 KKK

-240 KGEENESKQ
+240 IIVENESKQ
-249 NINESPSIKKDK
+249 NINESPSITKDK
-261 SKLKFQKKP
+261 SKLKFQKKQ

-291 KEYDFYTIKK
+291 KEFDFYTIKK

-349 DYYLIINDHFIY
+349 DYYLIINDQFLY
-361 FCKDTELYT
+361 FCKDIELFT
-370 NEPDKKRIGSI
+370 DEPDKKRIGSI

-403 EIQFRTVNKIKEFY
+403 EIQFRTLNKIKEFY

-422 YGELLDIFHEFKK
+422 YGELLEIFHEFKK
-435 EYSLDYSIEI
+435 EFNLDYNIEI

>member
-27 VGDMPPQKD
+27 VGDMPPKKD

-42 KKEEI
+42 KKEEV
-47 KVKKEIKNFNL
+47 KVKKEVKNFNL

-86 NEEKA
+86 NEEKD
-91 KKNKS
+91 KKNKN

-106 DSSKEKKEEEKKQE
+106 DSSNEKKEEENKTE
-120 IKEEKKEE
+120 IKQ
-128 RDNNIKEEKQ
+128 EKQ
-138 ENNDEKKIEKENKEI
+138 ENNEEKNFEKENKN
-153 KDEDKKEKVQI
+153 EDKKEKVEI

-171 KKEVKKEIT
+171 KKENKE
-180 EEKKENKKPEIKPE
+180 EMKESKKPEINPE
-194 ENKKKEELKEIK
+194 ANKQKEESKEIKSEKKEESI
-206 NEKKDDSNKKK
+206 KKK

-240 KGEENESKQ
+240 IIVENESKQ
-249 NINESPSIKKDK
+249 NINESPSITKDK
-261 SKLKFQKKP
+261 SKLKFQKKQ

-291 KEYDFYTIKK
+291 KEFDFYTIKK

-349 DYYLIINDHFIY
+349 DYYLIINDQFLY
-361 FCKDTELYT
+361 FCKDIELFT
-370 NEPDKKRIGSI
+370 DEPDKKRIGSI

-403 EIQFRTVNKIKEFY
+403 EIQFRTLNKIKEFY

-422 YGELLDIFHEFKK
+422 YGELLEIFHEFKK
-435 EYSLDYSIEI
+435 EFNLDYNIEI

>member
-27 VGDMPPQKD
+27 VGDMPPKKD

-42 KKEEI
+42 KKEEV
-47 KVKKEIKNFNL
+47 KVKKEVKNFNL

-86 NEEKA
+86 NEEKD

-106 DSSKEKKEEEKKQE
+106 DSSNEKKEEENKTE
-120 IKEEKKEE
+120 IKQ
-128 RDNNIKEEKQ
+128 EKQ
-138 ENNDEKKIEKENKEI
+138 ENNEEKKIEKENKN
-153 KDEDKKEKVQI
+153 EDKKEKVEI

-171 KKEVKKEIT
+171 KKENKE
-180 EEKKENKKPEIKPE
+180 EMKESKKPEINPE
-194 ENKKKEELKEIK
+194 ANKQKEESKEIKSEKKEESI
-206 NEKKDDSNKKK
+206 KKK

-240 KGEENESKQ
+240 IIVENESKQ
-249 NINESPSIKKDK
+249 NINESPSITKDK
-261 SKLKFQKKP
+261 SKLKFQKKQ

-291 KEYDFYTIKK
+291 KEFDFYTIKK

-349 DYYLIINDHFIY
+349 DYYLIINDQFLY
-361 FCKDTELYT
+361 FCKDIELFT
-370 NEPDKKRIGSI
+370 DEPDKKRIGSI

-403 EIQFRTVNKIKEFY
+403 EIQFRTLNKIKEFY

-422 YGELLDIFHEFKK
+422 YGELLEIFHEFKK
-435 EYSLDYSIEI
+435 EFNLDYNIEI

>member
-27 VGDMPPQKD
+27 VGDMPPKKD

-42 KKEEI
+42 KKEEV
-47 KVKKEIKNFNL
+47 KVKKEVKNFNL

-86 NEEKA
+86 NEEKD
-91 KKNKS
+91 KKNKN

-106 DSSKEKKEEEKKQE
+106 DSSNEKKEDENKTEIKQENNEEKKIEKENKNEDKKEKVE

-128 RDNNIKEEKQ
+128 T
-138 ENNDEKKIEKENKEI
+138 KENKE
-153 KDEDKKEKVQI
+153 EM
-164 KEEKKEE
+164 
-171 KKEVKKEIT
+171 
-180 EEKKENKKPEIKPE
+180 KENKKPEINPE
-194 ENKKKEELKEIK
+194 ANKQKEELKEIK
-206 NEKKDDSNKKK
+206 NEKKEESIKKK

-240 KGEENESKQ
+240 IIVENESKQ
-249 NINESPSIKKDK
+249 NINESPSITKDK
-261 SKLKFQKKP
+261 SKLKFQKKQ
-270 KASDKNKIC
+270 KVSDKNKIC

-291 KEYDFYTIKK
+291 KEFDFYTIKK

-349 DYYLIINDHFIY
+349 DYYLIINDQFLY
-361 FCKDTELYT
+361 FCKDIELFT
-370 NEPDKKRIGSI
+370 DEPDKKRIGSI

-403 EIQFRTVNKIKEFY
+403 EIQFRTLNKIKDFY

-422 YGELLDIFHEFKK
+422 YGELLEIFHEFKK
-435 EYSLDYSIEI
+435 EFNLDYNIEI

>member
-27 VGDMPPQKD
+27 VGDMPPKKD

-42 KKEEI
+42 KKEEV
-47 KVKKEIKNFNL
+47 KVKKEVKNFNL

-86 NEEKA
+86 NEEKD

-106 DSSKEKKEEEKKQE
+106 DSSNEKKEEENKTE
-120 IKEEKKEE
+120 IKQ
-128 RDNNIKEEKQ
+128 EKQ
-138 ENNDEKKIEKENKEI
+138 ENNEEKEIKKENKN
-153 KDEDKKEKVQI
+153 EDKKEKVEN

-171 KKEVKKEIT
+171 KKENKE
-180 EEKKENKKPEIKPE
+180 EMKENKKPEINPE
-194 ENKKKEELKEIK
+194 TNKQKEESKEIKSEKKEESI
-206 NEKKDDSNKKK
+206 KKK

-240 KGEENESKQ
+240 IIVENESKQ
-249 NINESPSIKKDK
+249 NINESPSITKDK
-261 SKLKFQKKP
+261 SKLKFQKKQ

-291 KEYDFYTIKK
+291 KEFDFYTIKK

-332 NKINSFFKKKPK
+332 NKINSFFKKKQK

-349 DYYLIINDHFIY
+349 DYYLIINDQFLY
-361 FCKDTELYT
+361 FCKDIELFT
-370 NEPDKKRIGSI
+370 DEPDKKRIGSI

-403 EIQFRTVNKIKEFY
+403 EIQFRTLNKIKDFY

-422 YGELLDIFHEFKK
+422 YGELLEIFHEFKK
-435 EYSLDYSIEI
+435 EFNLDYNIEI

>member
-27 VGDMPPQKD
+27 VGDMPPKKD

-42 KKEEI
+42 KKEEV
-47 KVKKEIKNFNL
+47 KVKKEVKNFNL

-86 NEEKA
+86 NEEKD

-106 DSSKEKKEEEKKQE
+106 DSSNEKKEEENKTE
-120 IKEEKKEE
+120 IKQ
-128 RDNNIKEEKQ
+128 EKQ
-138 ENNDEKKIEKENKEI
+138 ENNEEKKIQKENKN
-153 KDEDKKEKVQI
+153 EDKKEKVEI

-171 KKEVKKEIT
+171 KKENKE
-180 EEKKENKKPEIKPE
+180 EMKESKKPEINPE
-194 ENKKKEELKEIK
+194 ANKQKEESKEIKSEKKEESI
-206 NEKKDDSNKKK
+206 KKK

-240 KGEENESKQ
+240 IIVENESKQ
-249 NINESPSIKKDK
+249 NINESPSITKDK
-261 SKLKFQKKP
+261 SKLKFQKKQ

-291 KEYDFYTIKK
+291 KEFDFYTIKK

-349 DYYLIINDHFIY
+349 DYYLIINDQFLY
-361 FCKDTELYT
+361 FCKDIELFT
-370 NEPDKKRIGSI
+370 DEPDKKRIGSI

-403 EIQFRTVNKIKEFY
+403 EIQFRTLNKIKDFY

-422 YGELLDIFHEFKK
+422 YGELLEIFHEFKK
-435 EYSLDYSIEI
+435 EFNLDYNIEI